1 MRLKIILPLVASST
15 IAYAQPP
22 AGHGENLVPNP
33 GFEELVGKAPKDD
46 IDGSAVFRYNCVD
59 WKSPTQS
66 TPDIKIVFPQQV
78 KKAKQYH
85 DVKIDAPHSG
95 YKMAAILTHNPGSE
109 RSDTYREYMQ
119 VKLKQPLIEG
129 KEYYCEFWAMRA
141 RQAKFISNNLGVVLS
156 PTPLEGNKWDPLTD
170 VPPTYNVDGLINKDG
185 RQWER
190 ISFTF
195 TAANRSQFLI
205 IGNFHDNEKTKL
217 VVAKDVPKLISA
229 NDEQAFENSYYMID
243 DVMLCLTQALPEE
256 PEPALEPEPMPEPEP
271 EPIPEPQM
279 PEPKVGEK
287 IQLDRV
293 FFETAKWGLLEE
305 SNEQLDE
312 LVKLMND
319 YPQMEVEIHGHT
331 DSRGSSSYNQ
341 KLSENRT
348 KSVYQYLVDQGIDS
362 DRMKYI
368 GYGEA
373 KPIEDNMTASGRQM
387 NRRVEFVV
395 VKIKDGV
402 EVEQNNEVKPYTDK
416 S

>member
-1 MRLKIILPLVASST
+1 MKIRAILPLLAATTV
-15 IAYAQPP
+15 AYAQPP
-22 AGHGENLVPNP
+22 EGHGENLVPNP

-46 IDGSAVFRYNCVD
+46 VDGSAVFRYNCVD

-85 DVKIDAPHSG
+85 DVEIDAPHSG
-95 YKMAAILTHNPGSE
+95 YKMAAILTHNPDSE

-129 KEYYCEFWAMRA
+129 EEYYCEFWTMRA
-141 RQAKFISNNLGVVLS
+141 RKARYISNNLGVVLS
-156 PTPLEGNKWDPLTD
+156 PTPLEGNGWDPLLE
-170 VPPTYNVDGLINKDG
+170 VPPTYNVDKLINEKG

-217 VVAKDVPKLISA
+217 VVAKDVPKLIIA
-229 NDEQAFENSYYMID
+229 NDEQEFDNSYYMID
-243 DVMLCLTQALPEE
+243 DVMLCLTQDL
-256 PEPALEPEPMPEPEP
+256 PEPEP
-271 EPIPEPQM
+271 EPEPQM

-287 IQLDRV
+287 IKLDRV
-293 FFETAKWGLLEE
+293 FFETAKWELLPE

-312 LVKLMND
+312 LVQLMND

-331 DSRGSSSYNQ
+331 DSRGGSSYNQ
-341 KLSENRT
+341 NLSENRT
-348 KSVYQYLVDQGIDS
+348 KSVFQYLVDQGIDAN
-362 DRMKYI
+362 RMKYI
-368 GYGEA
+368 GYGEE
-373 KPIEDNMTASGRQM
+373 KPIADNMNAAGRQM

-395 VKIKDGV
+395 VKIKEGV
-402 EVEQNNEVKPYTDK
+402 EVEQENDVKPYTDK